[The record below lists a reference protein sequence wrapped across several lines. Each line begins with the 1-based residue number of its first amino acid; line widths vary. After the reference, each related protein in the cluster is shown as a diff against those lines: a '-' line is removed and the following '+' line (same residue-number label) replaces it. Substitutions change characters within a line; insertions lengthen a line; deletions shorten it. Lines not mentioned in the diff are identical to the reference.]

1 MIGYPSKH
9 KGSILPALDFPLFF
23 CKIKFSSV
31 DSISSFIAQACSV
44 KIVDIGES
52 EAILTLLLDLTFLDW
67 WRNQTWN

>member
-1 MIGYPSKH
+1 MIGNPSKH
-9 KGSILPALDFPLFF
+9 NGSFLPALVFPLFS

-31 DSISSFIAQACSV
+31 HRISSFIDQACSV

-67 WRNQTWN
+67 WKNQTWN

>member
-9 KGSILPALDFPLFF
+9 NGSILPALDFPLFSCNSKF
-23 CKIKFSSV
+23 CSV
-31 DSISSFIAQACSV
+31 HSISSFIHQACSV

-52 EAILTLLLDLTFLDW
+52 EAILTLRLDLKFLDW

>member
-9 KGSILPALDFPLFF
+9 NGSILPALDLPLFS

-31 DSISSFIAQACSV
+31 HSISSFIYQACSV

>member
-1 MIGYPSKH
+1 MIGCPSNH
-9 KGSILPALDFPLFF
+9 NGSILPALDFPLFSY
-23 CKIKFSSV
+23 KIKFSSV
-31 DSISSFIAQACSV
+31 DSISSFIDQACSV

>member
-1 MIGYPSKH
+1 MIGYPSKQN
-9 KGSILPALDFPLFF
+9 GSILPALDFRLFS

-31 DSISSFIAQACSV
+31 HSISSFIDQACSV
-44 KIVDIGES
+44 KIVDIGEF